1 MKKKMIALLLA
12 VTVLCITACGAK
24 DEVVEATINEPA
36 PIVTEREEGEIDPGA
51 QVETAEVV
59 EEEVTEEDVA
69 EAEPV
74 EETEVESEDGT
85 EADGASDAGSEL
97 EAEDD
102 VSLGTNDGTIYE
114 NAYFGIG
121 CKLDDQWVMQTDEQI
136 LELNNLVA
144 DKVSDKF
151 AEVFESGV
159 VITDMMATNVNQVD
173 TVNTGIE
180 KLNGVAML
188 VDENKYIELSDPQVV
203 EMLGSM
209 GIENI
214 TSTRMETEV
223 AGKKRATLLIQ
234 GEYFGVPVYEKM
246 VCIKKSG
253 YMFVMTTCTWG
264 EDKTDEVLSNFYE
277 IQ

>member
-36 PIVTEREEGEIDPGA
+36 PVVTASEEGEIDPVA

-59 EEEVTEEDVA
+59 EEEVTEEDVL

-144 DKVSDKF
+144 DKLSDKF

-234 GEYFGVPVYEKM
+234 GEYSGVPVYEKM

-253 YMFVMTTCTWG
+253 YMFVITTCTWG

>member
-36 PIVTEREEGEIDPGA
+36 PVVTEREEGEIDPGA

-59 EEEVTEEDVA
+59 EEAVTEEDVA

-85 EADGASDAGSEL
+85 EADGASDTGSEL

-234 GEYFGVPVYEKM
+234 GEYSGVPVYEKM

>member
-36 PIVTEREEGEIDPGA
+36 PVVTASEEGEIDPVA

-59 EEEVTEEDVA
+59 EEEVTEEDVL

-85 EADGASDAGSEL
+85 EADGALDAGSEL

-234 GEYFGVPVYEKM
+234 GEYSGVPVYEKM

>member
-36 PIVTEREEGEIDPGA
+36 PVVTEREEGEIDPGA

-59 EEEVTEEDVA
+59 EEE
-69 EAEPV
+69 

-85 EADGASDAGSEL
+85 EADGASDTGSEL

-234 GEYFGVPVYEKM
+234 GEYSGVPVYEKM

-253 YMFVMTTCTWG
+253 YMFVMTACTWG

>member
-36 PIVTEREEGEIDPGA
+36 PVVTEREEGEIDPGA

-59 EEEVTEEDVA
+59 EEAVTEEDVA

-234 GEYFGVPVYEKM
+234 GEYSGVPVYEKM

-253 YMFVMTTCTWG
+253 YMFVMTACTWG

>member
-1 MKKKMIALLLA
+1 MKKKMSALLLA
-12 VTVLCITACGAK
+12 VTVLCMTACGAK

-36 PIVTEREEGEIDPGA
+36 PVVTEREEGEIDPGA
-51 QVETAEVV
+51 RIETAEVV

-85 EADGASDAGSEL
+85 EADGASDTGSEL

-188 VDENKYIELSDPQVV
+188 VDENKYIELSDPQIV

-234 GEYFGVPVYEKM
+234 GEYSGVPVYEKM

>member
-36 PIVTEREEGEIDPGA
+36 PVVTEREEGEIDPGA

-59 EEEVTEEDVA
+59 EEAVTEEDVA

-74 EETEVESEDGT
+74 EDTEVESEDGT
-85 EADGASDAGSEL
+85 EADGASDTGSEL

-234 GEYFGVPVYEKM
+234 GEYSGVPVYEKM

-253 YMFVMTTCTWG
+253 YMFVMTACTWG

>member
-36 PIVTEREEGEIDPGA
+36 PVVTEREEGEIDPVA

-59 EEEVTEEDVA
+59 EEEVTEEDVL

-234 GEYFGVPVYEKM
+234 GEYSGVPVYEKM

-253 YMFVMTTCTWG
+253 YMFVMTACTWG

>member
-36 PIVTEREEGEIDPGA
+36 PVVTASEEGEIDPVA

-59 EEEVTEEDVA
+59 EEEVTEEDVL

-144 DKVSDKF
+144 DKISDKF

-234 GEYFGVPVYEKM
+234 GEYSGVPVYEKM

>member
-36 PIVTEREEGEIDPGA
+36 PVVTASEEGEIDPVA

-59 EEEVTEEDVA
+59 EEAVTEEDVA

-234 GEYFGVPVYEKM
+234 GEYSGVPVYEKM

>member
-36 PIVTEREEGEIDPGA
+36 PVVTASEEGEIDPVA

-59 EEEVTEEDVA
+59 EEAVTEEDVL

-234 GEYFGVPVYEKM
+234 GEYSGVPVYEKM

>member
-36 PIVTEREEGEIDPGA
+36 PVVTEREEGEIDPGA

-97 EAEDD
+97 DAEDD

-121 CKLDDQWVMQTDEQI
+121 CKLDYQWVMQTDEQI

-234 GEYFGVPVYEKM
+234 GEYSGVPVYEKM

>member
-36 PIVTEREEGEIDPGA
+36 PVVTASEEGEIDSVA

-59 EEEVTEEDVA
+59 EEEVTEEDVL

-234 GEYFGVPVYEKM
+234 GEYSGVPVYEKM

>member
-36 PIVTEREEGEIDPGA
+36 PVVTASEEGEIDPVA

-59 EEEVTEEDVA
+59 EEAVTEEDVA

-85 EADGASDAGSEL
+85 EADGASDTGSEL

-234 GEYFGVPVYEKM
+234 GEYSGVPVYEKM

>member
-36 PIVTEREEGEIDPGA
+36 PVVTASEEGEIDPVA
-51 QVETAEVV
+51 QVETAEAV
-59 EEEVTEEDVA
+59 EEEVTEEDVL

-234 GEYFGVPVYEKM
+234 GEYSGVPVYEKM

>member
-36 PIVTEREEGEIDPGA
+36 PVVTEREEGEIDPGA

-59 EEEVTEEDVA
+59 EEAVTEEDVA

-85 EADGASDAGSEL
+85 EADGASDTGSEL

-234 GEYFGVPVYEKM
+234 GEYSGVPVYEKM

-253 YMFVMTTCTWG
+253 YMFVMTACTWG

>member
-36 PIVTEREEGEIDPGA
+36 PVVTASEEGEIDPVA

-59 EEEVTEEDVA
+59 EEEVTEEDVL

-74 EETEVESEDGT
+74 EETEVDSEDGT

-234 GEYFGVPVYEKM
+234 GEYSGVPVYEKM

>member
-36 PIVTEREEGEIDPGA
+36 PVVTASEEGEIDPVA

-59 EEEVTEEDVA
+59 EEEVTEEDVL

-234 GEYFGVPVYEKM
+234 GEYSGVPVYEKM

-253 YMFVMTTCTWG
+253 YMFVMTACTWG

>member
-36 PIVTEREEGEIDPGA
+36 PVVTASEEGEIDPVA

-59 EEEVTEEDVA
+59 EEEVTEEDVL

-173 TVNTGIE
+173 SVNTGIE

-234 GEYFGVPVYEKM
+234 GEYSGVPVYEKM

>member
-36 PIVTEREEGEIDPGA
+36 PVVTASEEGEIDPVA

-59 EEEVTEEDVA
+59 EEEVTEEDVL
-69 EAEPV
+69 EVEPV

-234 GEYFGVPVYEKM
+234 GEYSGVPVYEKM

-253 YMFVMTTCTWG
+253 YMFVMTACTWG

>member
-36 PIVTEREEGEIDPGA
+36 PVVTEREEGEIDPGA

-59 EEEVTEEDVA
+59 EEEVTEEDVL

-188 VDENKYIELSDPQVV
+188 VDENKYVELSAPQVV

-214 TSTRMETEV
+214 TSSQMEMEV
-223 AGKKRATLLIQ
+223 AGKKRATLHIQ
-234 GEYFGVPVYEKM
+234 GEYSGVPVYEKM
-246 VCIKKSG
+246 VCIKKSS
-253 YMFVMTTCTWG
+253 YMFVMTACTWV
-264 EDKTDEVLSNFYE
+264 EDTTDVVLSNFYE

>member
-36 PIVTEREEGEIDPGA
+36 PVVTEREEGEIDPVA

-59 EEEVTEEDVA
+59 EEAVTEEDVA

-85 EADGASDAGSEL
+85 EADGASDTGSEL

-209 GIENI
+209 GIEII

-234 GEYFGVPVYEKM
+234 GEYSGVPVYEKM

-253 YMFVMTTCTWG
+253 YMFVMTACTWG

>member
-36 PIVTEREEGEIDPGA
+36 PVVTASEEGEIDPGA

-59 EEEVTEEDVA
+59 EEAVTEEDVA

-234 GEYFGVPVYEKM
+234 GEYSGVPVYEKM

-253 YMFVMTTCTWG
+253 YMFVMTACTWG

>member
-36 PIVTEREEGEIDPGA
+36 PVVTASEEGEIDPVA
-51 QVETAEVV
+51 QVETAEAV
-59 EEEVTEEDVA
+59 EEEVTEEDVL

-234 GEYFGVPVYEKM
+234 GEYSGVPVYEKM

-253 YMFVMTTCTWG
+253 YMFVITTCTWG

>member
-36 PIVTEREEGEIDPGA
+36 PVVTASEEGEIDPGA

-59 EEEVTEEDVA
+59 EEAVTEEDVA

-85 EADGASDAGSEL
+85 EADGASDTGSEL

-234 GEYFGVPVYEKM
+234 GEYSGVPVYEKM

-253 YMFVMTTCTWG
+253 YMFVMTACTWG

>member
-36 PIVTEREEGEIDPGA
+36 PVVTASEEGEIDPVA

-59 EEEVTEEDVA
+59 EEEVTEEDVL

-85 EADGASDAGSEL
+85 EAAGASDAGSEL

-234 GEYFGVPVYEKM
+234 GEYSGVPVYEKM

>member
-36 PIVTEREEGEIDPGA
+36 PVVTASEEGEIDPVA

-59 EEEVTEEDVA
+59 EEEVAEEDVL

-121 CKLDDQWVMQTDEQI
+121 CKVDDQWVMQTDEQI

-234 GEYFGVPVYEKM
+234 GEYSGVPVYEKM

-253 YMFVMTTCTWG
+253 YMFVITTCTWG

>member
-36 PIVTEREEGEIDPGA
+36 PVVTEREEGEIDPGA

-59 EEEVTEEDVA
+59 EEAVTEEDVA

-234 GEYFGVPVYEKM
+234 GEYSGVPVYEKM

>member
-36 PIVTEREEGEIDPGA
+36 PVVTASEEGEIDPVA

-59 EEEVTEEDVA
+59 EEAVTEEDVA

-74 EETEVESEDGT
+74 EETEAEDGT

-159 VITDMMATNVNQVD
+159 VITDMMASNVNQVD

-214 TSTRMETEV
+214 TGWRQ
-223 AGKKRATLLIQ
+223 R
-234 GEYFGVPVYEKM
+234 
-246 VCIKKSG
+246 
-253 YMFVMTTCTWG
+253 
-264 EDKTDEVLSNFYE
+264 
-277 IQ
+277 

>member
-36 PIVTEREEGEIDPGA
+36 PVVTEREEGEIDPGA

-59 EEEVTEEDVA
+59 EEEEEDVA

-85 EADGASDAGSEL
+85 EADGASDTGSEL

-234 GEYFGVPVYEKM
+234 GEYSGVPVYEKM

-253 YMFVMTTCTWG
+253 YMFVMTACTWG

>member
-36 PIVTEREEGEIDPGA
+36 PVVTASEEGEIDPVA

-59 EEEVTEEDVA
+59 EEAVTEEDVL

-234 GEYFGVPVYEKM
+234 GEYSGVPVYEKM

-253 YMFVMTTCTWG
+253 YMFVMTACTWG

>member
-1 MKKKMIALLLA
+1 MKKKMLALLLA
-12 VTVLCITACGAK
+12 VTVLCMTACGAK

-36 PIVTEREEGEIDPGA
+36 PVVTEREEGEIDPVA
-51 QVETAEVV
+51 QVETAEAV
-59 EEEVTEEDVA
+59 EEAVTEEDVL

-234 GEYFGVPVYEKM
+234 GEYSGVPVYEKM

-277 IQ
+277 MQ

>member
-1 MKKKMIALLLA
+1 MRKKMLALLFA
-12 VTVLCITACGAK
+12 VTVLCVTACGAK
-24 DEVVEATINEPA
+24 NETVEATMNQPA
-36 PIVTEREEGEIDPGA
+36 PIVTEKEESATEPEA
-51 QVETAEVV
+51 LEETAEAV
-59 EEEVTEEDVA
+59 EEELKEDAVA
-69 EAEPV
+69 ETEAAEAT
-74 EETEVESEDGT
+74 ETESGEGT
-85 EADGASDAGSEL
+85 EADAASDTGSET
-97 EAEDD
+97 EEEGD
-102 VSLGTNDGTIYE
+102 VSLGTNDGSIYE

-144 DKVSDKF
+144 DRVSDKF

-188 VDENKYIELSDPQVV
+188 VDENKYVELSAPQVE

-214 TSTRMETEV
+214 SSTQMETEV
-223 AGKKRATLLIQ
+223 AGKKRATLFIQ
-234 GEYFGVPVYEKM
+234 GEYSGVPVYEKM
-246 VCIKKSG
+246 VCIKKSS
-253 YMFVMTTCTWG
+253 YMFVMTACTWV
-264 EDKTDEVLSNFYE
+264 EDTTDVVLSNFYE

>member
-36 PIVTEREEGEIDPGA
+36 PVVTEREEGEIDPGA

-59 EEEVTEEDVA
+59 EEAVTEEDIL

-85 EADGASDAGSEL
+85 EADGASDTGSEL

-234 GEYFGVPVYEKM
+234 GEYSGVPVYEKM

-253 YMFVMTTCTWG
+253 YMFVMTACTWG

>member
-36 PIVTEREEGEIDPGA
+36 PVVTASEEGEIDPVA

-59 EEEVTEEDVA
+59 EEAVTEEDVA

-74 EETEVESEDGT
+74 EETKVESEDGT
-85 EADGASDAGSEL
+85 EADGASDTGSEL

-136 LELNNLVA
+136 LDLNNLVA

-151 AEVFESGV
+151 AEVVESGV

-234 GEYFGVPVYEKM
+234 GEYSGVPVYEKM

-253 YMFVMTTCTWG
+253 YMFVMTACTWG

>member
-36 PIVTEREEGEIDPGA
+36 PVVTASEEGEIDPVA
-51 QVETAEVV
+51 QVETAEAV

-74 EETEVESEDGT
+74 EETEAEDGT

-234 GEYFGVPVYEKM
+234 GEYSGVPVYEKM

>member
-36 PIVTEREEGEIDPGA
+36 PVVTASEEGEIDPVA
-51 QVETAEVV
+51 QVETAEAV
-59 EEEVTEEDVA
+59 EEEVTEEDVL

-234 GEYFGVPVYEKM
+234 GEYSGVPVYEKM

-264 EDKTDEVLSNFYE
+264 EDKTYEVLSNFYE

>member
-36 PIVTEREEGEIDPGA
+36 PVVTEREEGEIDPGA

-59 EEEVTEEDVA
+59 EEAVTEEDVA

-85 EADGASDAGSEL
+85 EADGASDTGSEL

-234 GEYFGVPVYEKM
+234 GEYSGVPVYEKM

-253 YMFVMTTCTWG
+253 YMFVITTCTWG

>member
-36 PIVTEREEGEIDPGA
+36 PVVTASEEGEIDPVA

-59 EEEVTEEDVA
+59 EEAVTEEDVA

-234 GEYFGVPVYEKM
+234 GEYSGVPVYEKM

-253 YMFVMTTCTWG
+253 YMFVMTACTWG